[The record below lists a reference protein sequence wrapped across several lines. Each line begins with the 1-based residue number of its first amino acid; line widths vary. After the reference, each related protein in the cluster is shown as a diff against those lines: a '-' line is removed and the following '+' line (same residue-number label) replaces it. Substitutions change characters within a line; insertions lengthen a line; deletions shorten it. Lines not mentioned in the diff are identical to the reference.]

1 MNYLLH
7 IDTATDLCT
16 IAISCDGNLVAI
28 KTNTE
33 INNTATYINTMI
45 SEVLQLCNINFD
57 ALSALAVCGG
67 PGSYTGLR
75 IGLATAKGICYALD
89 IPLIMHGRLELL
101 ALNAHKKHGN
111 TFDKY
116 ITLLNARIKEYFIFI
131 CNSNGEYALEQKH
144 IYEEELTKSVKVEEK
159 IYCITNVDDDLL
171 KSLNINTLE
180 IDFDTKIDFIFWA
193 DFAFKQYENNKFEI
207 FSNLEPFY
215 LKQVYTHK

>member
-7 IDTATDLCT
+7 IDTATEICT
-16 IAISCDGNLVAI
+16 VAICCDGNLVAV

-33 INNTATYINTMI
+33 INTTASYINTMI
-45 SEVLQLCNINFD
+45 SDVLQLGNIQFD
-57 ALSALAVCGG
+57 ALSAIVVCGG

-101 ALNAHKKHGN
+101 ALNAHKKYGN
-111 TFDKY
+111 TFDNY

-131 CNSNGEYALEQKH
+131 YNSYTGNALEQKH
-144 IYEEELTKSVKVEEK
+144 IHEEVLTKSVKIEEK
-159 IYCITNVDDDLL
+159 TYCVTNVDEKLL
-171 KSLNINTLE
+171 ISLNINTLE
-180 IDFDTKIDFIFWA
+180 IDFDTKIDFNFWA
-193 DFAFKQYENNKFEI
+193 DFAYKQYKNNKFEI